1 VANVLPFIIAGLT
14 TGSVYGLAA
23 VGLVLTYKTSGI
35 FNFAHGALA
44 TVSAFMFYSLYVQA
58 ELPWWVAAIVCIF
71 VVGPVLGLFM
81 ERIAR
86 AVAYSSLVVRVVAT
100 VGVLLA
106 IQAVVVLIYGEESS
120 KTVPP
125 FLPLGSLK
133 VGTTPVSVSDIIIVA
148 FGLLAT
154 IGLYVYF
161 RYARMGVAMRAVVDD
176 PDLLDL
182 AGTSPTKV
190 RRYSWI
196 IGSVFAAASGILLAP
211 LVQLD
216 ATTLTLLVVYA
227 FGAAAIGRFT
237 SLPITYLGGV
247 VIGLAAAL
255 SAKYFTVG
263 LLASLPAAIPFLI
276 LFVVLLF
283 SRRSQLG
290 ETAVLRPPHVLRW
303 RAPARLQLSLGV
315 VLFGFL
321 LTVPLFAGTHVTDW
335 TIFLAYVIVF
345 LSLGLLVKTSGQVSL
360 AHVAFM
366 AIGAAAFAHFAGD
379 FHIPWFLALFLAGL
393 VAVPIGAL
401 LSIPAIRLSG
411 LYLALA
417 TLGFG
422 ILVAFMFYTEPY
434 MFGASGLGLTVPRP
448 DLPFVD
454 MQRDRGFY
462 YLVLVLTL
470 LATLLIV
477 ALNRSRLGRLLR
489 ALGDSPRGLAT
500 SGTSVNVTRVLVF
513 CLSAFLAAAAG
524 ALAGSAQGNVSG
536 DSYPPLLSLTFFAL
550 LVIQPGGEPWY
561 AIIGGL
567 GLAIV
572 PSYFPS
578 TGTRYW
584 LELAFG
590 VFAVLYA
597 FTPEDKRGMPPGAAR
612 FFDRLAGRTPRT
624 IADSTRVDLPVLA
637 GSEADATAA
646 PAALPGRTVAPAT
659 LAVHDLSV
667 RFGGVVA
674 VDGVSLEVPTG
685 LITGL
690 IGPNGAG
697 KTTTFNAISGL
708 NSPSSGTVQL
718 DGASLSGL
726 GAATRARRGLG
737 RTFQRMELFDSLT
750 VAQNVEL
757 GREGSFAGKNPF
769 SHFLGSRA
777 QHREVDAATLE
788 ALALCGITDL
798 ADFVVGALSTGQR
811 RLVELARCLAGPSR
825 LLLLDEPSS
834 GLDRSE
840 TAFFG
845 RILKTAVRER
855 GLGILLVEHDMS
867 LVTTVCDF
875 IYVLDFGKPIFRGTA
890 AEVMAAPIVRAA
902 YLGGDE
908 VEDELAATERAPEPQ
923 GAKS

>member
-1 VANVLPFIIAGLT
+1 MLPFIIAGLT

-44 TVSAFMFYSLYVQA
+44 TVSAFVFYTLYVEV
-58 ELPWWVAAIVCIF
+58 ELPWWVAAIVCVFII
-71 VVGPVLGLFM
+71 GPVLGFFM

-106 IQAVVVLIYGEESS
+106 IQAIVVLIYGEERS

-125 FLPLGSLK
+125 FLPRGSLK
-133 VGTTPVSVSDIIIVA
+133 IGTTPVSVSDIIIVA

-154 IGLYVYF
+154 IGLYLYF

-190 RRYSWI
+190 RRYAWV
-196 IGSVFAAASGILLAP
+196 IGSVFAATSGILLAP

-255 SAKYFTVG
+255 SAKYFTTG
-263 LLASLPAAIPFLI
+263 LLASVPAAIPFLI

-283 SRRSQLG
+283 SRRSNLS
-290 ETAVLRPPHVLRW
+290 ETSVLRPPHVLRW
-303 RAPARLQLSLGV
+303 RAPARLQLILGV
-315 VLFGFL
+315 VLIGFL
-321 LTVPLFAGTHVTDW
+321 LTVPLFARTHVTDW

-366 AIGAAAFAHFAGD
+366 AIGATAFAHLAGD

-448 DLPFVD
+448 ALPFVNL
-454 MQRDRGFY
+454 QRDGGFY

-536 DSYPPLLSLTFFAL
+536 DSYPPLLSLTLFAL

-561 AIIGGL
+561 AIVGAAGL
-567 GLAIV
+567 TLV

-578 TGTRYW
+578 TQTSYW

-612 FFDRLAGRTPRT
+612 FFDRLAGRKPRGT
-624 IADSTRVDLPVLA
+624 AASRSAHLPDLA
-637 GSEADATAA
+637 RNAAEATAPEA
-646 PAALPGRTVAPAT
+646 RPGRTVTPAT
-659 LAVHDLSV
+659 LAVDDLSV
-667 RFGGVVA
+667 RFGGIVA
-674 VDGVSLEVPTG
+674 VDGVSLRVSTG
-685 LITGL
+685 VITGL

-726 GAATRARRGLG
+726 GAATRARLGLG

-750 VAQNVEL
+750 VTYNVAL

-777 QHREVDAATLE
+777 QDREVDAATVE
-788 ALALCGITDL
+788 ALQLCGITHL
-798 ADFVVGALSTGQR
+798 AYSVVGALSTGQR

-845 RILKTAVRER
+845 AILKTAVRER
-855 GLGILLVEHDMS
+855 ELGILLVEHDMS
-867 LVTTVCDF
+867 LVTTVCDY
-875 IYVLDFGKPIFRGTA
+875 IYVLDFGKPIFQGTA
-890 AEVMAAPIVRAA
+890 AQVMAAPIVRAA

-908 VEDELAATERAPEPQ
+908 VEDELAAAERVPESQ
-923 GAKS
+923 GAGS